1 MTTVRIHGSSVAE
14 QDAFTDCTSL
24 KWVNYA
30 TGNDTP
36 AFTYTTDANGQQ
48 MPVLTSKPAAR
59 KVIANCFSRSQNI
72 KFVDNYITALCDYI
86 VRNETRSWMSEAVKA
101 RRLYDWLILHCD
113 YEDAENDIE
122 DQNNH
127 LYSSVFLQPVEK
139 VRRKL
144 GFFAFM

>member
-1 MTTVRIHGSSVAE
+1 
-14 QDAFTDCTSL
+14 
-24 KWVNYA
+24 
-30 TGNDTP
+30 
-36 AFTYTTDANGQQ
+36 
-48 MPVLTSKPAAR
+48 
-59 KVIANCFSRSQNI
+59 
-72 KFVDNYITALCDYI
+72 
-86 VRNETRSWMSEAVKA
+86 MSEAVKA

-144 GFFAFM
+144 GFFAFMWYNIGEGS